1 MSTARSAALLVIV
14 CACSDDAAPRDAATP
29 DIDNG
34 VCGSLLRFT
43 GEYVDWDSGAS
54 FCGILG
60 AQFAVPGGAQGT
72 TPPNGRFDLCVPDQ
86 AVVLVDITPP
96 TAASQCTVPPA
107 TYTLPGIAV
116 ASKAVILAGG
126 FWSGRGFA
134 MARQSRRPGEGAG
147 VRPRERGAP
156 AGLARGDARTR
167 AGKDDRELGPG
178 RHRAGRVLPRRGS
191 GRRGHD
197 AVGGDRDRHRLD
209 PAGGR
214 EDDQRVDH
222 REVDCAKSL

>member
-1 MSTARSAALLVIV
+1 MSTARSAALLVLV

-43 GEYVDWDSGAS
+43 GEYIDWDSGAS

-96 TAASQCTVPPA
+96 AAASQCTVPPA

-134 MARQSRRPGEGAG
+134 MARQAVDPAKAQVFVHVNGTPRQVSLAATHGPAQARMTASWAPGDTGQD
-147 VRPRERGAP
+147 VFFP
-156 AGLARGDARTR
+156 D
-167 AGKDDRELGPG
+167 
-178 RHRAGRVLPRRGS
+178 V
-191 GRRGHD
+191 
-197 AVGGDRDRHRLD
+197 D
-209 PAGGR
+209 PAGGATMLSAGTAIGTGSIPL
-214 EDDQRVDH
+214 VAGKMTN
-222 REVDCAKSL
+222 VSIIAK